1 MAEAWRDGDDWPSF
15 GSEPSVRQTQKDRP
29 EAGLRLLTNPWH
41 LPGVFD
47 SLGHVEATRP

>member
-1 MAEAWRDGDDWPSF
+1 LRSTSNDLIKSGALPRF
-15 GSEPSVRQTQKDRP
+15 
-29 EAGLRLLTNPWH
+29 RLLTNPWH